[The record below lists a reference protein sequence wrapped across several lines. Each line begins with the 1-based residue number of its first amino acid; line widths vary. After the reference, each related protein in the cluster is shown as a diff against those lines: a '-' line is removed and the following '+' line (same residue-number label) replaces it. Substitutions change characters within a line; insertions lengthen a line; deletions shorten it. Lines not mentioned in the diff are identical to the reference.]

1 MASEDARDQR
11 VSLHPLDPREALKA
25 LLGTKP
31 QNGGGDP
38 KPRSGSK
45 PKEPDRRPSRE

>member
-1 MASEDARDQR
+1 MGSTPKDER

-31 QNGGGDP
+31 SNASRQPGAESDHKG
-38 KPRSGSK
+38 RSK
-45 PKEPDRRPSRE
+45 KRR